1 MLMMYSV
8 QISKKRKK
16 IINFIVLNKTVTVV
30 IRYQSN
36 KKLTTRNSDNWYQ
49 RVSTS
54 HLSRHRTSFLYQM
67 TQFANFLPGTSR
79 RISVIDL
86 PRLSCRD
93 SSKPIYDKGL
103 PVFYLDCR
111 YYMQLAIY
119 AYYKIKSY
127 NILLE

>member
-16 IINFIVLNKTVTVV
+16 IINFIGLNKTVTVV

-49 RVSTS
+49 RVPTS

-119 AYYKIKSY
+119 VYYKIKSY